1 MGDTVF
7 IPLSYWF
14 EPTHNSCFPTIAY
27 CYMDTYKEHMLSCL
41 MDNLHAVNMEKFIK
55 HDWARNALCEKNRLL
70 KFELIL
76 NRNLKNFKD
85 NHRLV

>member
-1 MGDTVF
+1 MF
-7 IPLSYWF
+7 SY
-14 EPTHNSCFPTIAY
+14 NSILLY
-27 CYMDTYKEHMLSCL
+27 GYIQRTYVIMFDGQLTCSK
-41 MDNLHAVNMEKFIK
+41 MEKFIK